1 MLYLHIGFHKAG
13 STTLQT
19 FLRDN
24 AAALAAAGVV
34 YPEIGREPD
43 AIAHHALAKGLKRR
57 REPPSELEA
66 LWREVAALARR
77 APDVLVSSEGLEPA
91 DPAPLGEWLEGIL
104 G

>member
-24 AAALAAAGVV
+24 AAALAAAGVD

-43 AIAHHALAKGLKRR
+43 AIAHHAARQGAEAPRAR
-57 REPPSELEA
+57 PPA
-66 LWREVAALARR
+66 ARGLWREVAALAQARGQR
-77 APDVLVSSEGLEPA
+77 S
-91 DPAPLGEWLEGIL
+91 
-104 G
+104 